1 MEAQVCPFGLSD
13 EGPIEEGLKP
23 SPELDDLPGEFCGKQ
38 QAQE

>member
-1 MEAQVCPFGLSD
+1 MEAQVSPLGLRD

-23 SPELDDLPGEFCGKQ
+23 TPELDDLPGEVCGKQ

>member
-13 EGPIEEGLKP
+13 EGSIEEGLKP